1 MKLTINLLRPFS
13 DAVGER
19 RLSMDFPGGTVEDLI
34 KDLVER
40 YPKLKK
46 ELYTEKNEITDYLSM
61 FVNDKPISALNGM
74 NTKLHN
80 EDELIFFMPVSGG

>member
-1 MKLTINLLRPFS
+1 MKLTLNLLRPFS

-19 RLSMDFPGGTVEDLI
+19 RLSMDFTGSTVEDLI
-34 KDLVER
+34 KDLVDR

-61 FVNDKPISALNGM
+61 FVNDKPLSTLDGM
-74 NTKLHN
+74 NTKLQN
-80 EDELIFFMPVSGG
+80 EDILIFFMPVSGG